1 MPTQNSESMTL
12 TIGDLKIGNWDKV
25 DTDSDLF
32 IPADSWTLSLY
43 NPLGQLPKQVAEGA
57 DVYLSYRG
65 EIILNGV
72 IDQIGESVD
81 AQSHTISVIGRD
93 IAGQLL
99 DCSAPVF
106 GTSQS
111 DYDALAQQLGLA
123 DGIRRVA
130 ANAVQSAR
138 EAVVT
143 KITSAA
149 DSAMMAQLQLQSIGV
164 LQSEQTATT
173 QADIEDVFQ
182 RGILWRE
189 SNYRQFGDDG
199 KPLTSSAGAIG
210 IAQVM
215 PRTAPFAAKLA
226 GVPFDDHRYRN
237 DANYNA
243 SLGLAYFKWCL
254 QQRGGDV
261 DQAIAAYNAG
271 PGGRKTQAG
280 VDYRVRTY
288 GADWLRYMP
297 AETQTYVRVIKE
309 HLAGGGAAA
318 PASLN
323 NPDDGLL
330 DDESENQ
337 TGIEAGQSQWEVL
350 SRAAE
355 ANGDYLWVEPDG
367 MIAVGNPF
375 GHYKAA
381 PLIFKRDGTGNVQS
395 IARVRDGTQ
404 TYSQINIVGQS
415 ATSKGVVASVQGRG
429 RPRLLVITASNFDSN
444 QHAQRFA
451 EKAMTDAIFAADQ
464 LQVFVLDWI
473 ESKSG
478 KCWRAGWTV
487 PVQTDVLD
495 VTADWVVCGRR
506 LLLSRESGRIT
517 ELRLRRA
524 GTWSNPVGL
533 GQDEQTPKRR
543 RSHVETAEESRA
555 KAEAQIREL
564 E

>member
-12 TIGDLKIGNWDKV
+12 TIGDLEISNWDKV
-25 DTDSDLF
+25 ETDSDLF

-43 NPLGQLPKQVAEGA
+43 NPLGQLPKQVSEGA

-72 IDQIGESVD
+72 IDQISESID
-81 AQSHTISVIGRD
+81 AQGHTISVIGRD

-99 DCSAPVF
+99 DCSAPIF
-106 GTSQS
+106 GTTQS
-111 DYDALAQQLGLA
+111 DYEALAQQLGLV

-130 ANAVQSAR
+130 VNAVQTAR
-138 EAVVT
+138 EAT
-143 KITSAA
+143 IAKITSAA
-149 DSAMMAQLQLQSIGV
+149 DSAMLAQLQLQTIGV
-164 LQSEQTATT
+164 LQSDQTAAT
-173 QADIEDVFQ
+173 QADIDDVFQ

-189 SNYRQFGDDG
+189 SNYRQFDDSG
-199 KPLTSSAGAIG
+199 QPLKSAAGAIG
-210 IAQVM
+210 IAQIM
-215 PRTAPFAAKLA
+215 PTTAPFAAKLA
-226 GVPFDDHRYRN
+226 GLPFDNDRYRN
-237 DANYNA
+237 DANYNRN
-243 SLGLAYFKWCL
+243 LGLAYFKWCL
-254 QQRGGDV
+254 KQRGGDV

-271 PGGRKTQAG
+271 PGGSKTQAG

-288 GADWLRYMP
+288 GADWLKHMP

-318 PASLN
+318 PDSLN
-323 NPDDGLL
+323 DP
-330 DDESENQ
+330 DDESPDDDSDIQ

-381 PLIFKRDGTGNVQS
+381 ALIFKRDGTGNVLS

-506 LLLSRESGRIT
+506 FLLSRESGRIT

-524 GTWSNPVGL
+524 GSWSNPVGL
-533 GQDEQTPKRR
+533 NTDEKKSKNR

-555 KAEAQIREL
+555 KAQEQLSEL